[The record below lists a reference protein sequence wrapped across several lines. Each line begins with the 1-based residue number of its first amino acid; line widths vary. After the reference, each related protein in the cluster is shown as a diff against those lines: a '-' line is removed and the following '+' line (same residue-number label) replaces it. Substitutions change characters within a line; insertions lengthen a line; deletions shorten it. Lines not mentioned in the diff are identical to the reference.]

1 MTMMNYLKTF
11 QLFSQTHLTMTLNEK
26 FFVNST
32 MLHPSV
38 AIVGTLL
45 NIMALSWILNL
56 ERTGCPCANDWRR
69 KVLKYWY
76 FLALLWPLVVFMLKP
91 PIILTK
97 MLGLFGAVAFFALA
111 SSLWTIQRQKCG
123 CAQDWREKVLLVT
136 TSLSVVGMGIA
147 ALK

>member
-1 MTMMNYLKTF
+1 
-11 QLFSQTHLTMTLNEK
+11 
-26 FFVNST
+26 

-38 AIVGTLL
+38 AIVGTLI

-69 KVLKYWY
+69 KLLKYWY
-76 FLALLWPLVVFMLKP
+76 FLALIWPLVVLTINP
-91 PIILTK
+91 PVAITK
-97 MLGLFGAVAFFALA
+97 VLGLFGLVAFFSLA
-111 SSLWTIQRQKCG
+111 SFLWNIQRQKCQ
-123 CAQDWREKVLLVT
+123 CAQDWREKVLVVT

>member
-1 MTMMNYLKTF
+1 MTMNYLKTF
-11 QLFSQTHLTMTLNEK
+11 QLFSQTHPTMTLNEISLTI
-26 FFVNST
+26 VP

-56 ERTGCPCANDWRR
+56 ERTGCPGANDWRR

-91 PIILTK
+91 PMILTK
-97 MLGLFGAVAFFALA
+97 ILGLFGLVAFFALA

-123 CAQDWREKVLLVT
+123 CAQDWRERVLLVT

-147 ALK
+147 VLK

>member
-1 MTMMNYLKTF
+1 
-11 QLFSQTHLTMTLNEK
+11 MTLNEISLTI
-26 FFVNST
+26 VP

-91 PIILTK
+91 PMILTK
-97 MLGLFGAVAFFALA
+97 ILGLFGLVAFFALA

-123 CAQDWREKVLLVT
+123 CAQDWRERVLLVT

-147 ALK
+147 VLK